1 MKLKTKLILA
11 SVFAAI
17 AATSSVH
24 ADSVSVS
31 DQAVTMALT
40 TKVAA
45 PGTFEVDPETG
56 KLTKIPAFESQVET
70 LDKDGNVTKSVSTT
84 ATKAVTAKYGNKEY
98 LKSIEEQL
106 EGGIK
111 GWSIVL
117 DAEGLLMAVNK
128 NYDPVPLGISYD
140 SEELRVEI
148 GTSVDTTIN
157 KYDAEGGQL
166 SSENTK
172 KATGST
178 EGKISFE
185 FEGDTLIGTQVAPF
199 TSLAYYPDPD
209 DKSNQ
214 ELAYIPGAAK
224 ITGIIGGFELTDDND
239 NPVTAIIGGTIT
251 TAAAKGTLV
260 KD

>member
-17 AATSSVH
+17 AATSSVR

-31 DQAVTMALT
+31 NQAVTIVLT

-84 ATKAVTAKYGNKEY
+84 ATKAVTGKYGNKEY

-106 EGGIK
+106 EGGIN

-128 NYDPVPLGISYD
+128 NYDPVPLDISYD